1 MKLLK
6 LNVVQQM
13 VLLVLMEMV
22 KSQQVN
28 YQVMLTMFLKDITL
42 MKLILLKSI

>member
-1 MKLLK
+1 
-6 LNVVQQM
+6 M
-13 VLLVLMEMV
+13 VLLVLMKMV

-28 YQVMLTMFLKDITL
+28 YLVMLMMFLKDIML

>member
-1 MKLLK
+1 
-6 LNVVQQM
+6 M

-22 KSQQVN
+22 KFQQVN
-28 YQVMLTMFLKDITL
+28 YLVMLMMFLKDIML